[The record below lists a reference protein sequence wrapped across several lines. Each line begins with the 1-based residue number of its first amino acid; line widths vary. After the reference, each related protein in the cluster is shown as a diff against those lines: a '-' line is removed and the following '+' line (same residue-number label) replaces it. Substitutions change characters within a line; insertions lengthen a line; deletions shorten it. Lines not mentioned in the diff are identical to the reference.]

1 MIILMDNYYQILGV
15 KQNSSKQE
23 IKNIYKKL
31 VLKYHPDKNK
41 NDTSSYFLK
50 IKEAFEVLSN
60 DDKRNEYDLLIKKEE
75 ITFFNLNYY
84 YETII
89 EICDQYE
96 LDEYEKKEIF
106 TVLNLDDYKND
117 IINYGNNIANEK
129 LMDKLLIFIP
139 KFTLNKLK
147 KQYSFLQP
155 LLNLFTTSEDEKY

>member
-1 MIILMDNYYQILGV
+1 MDNYYQILGV
-15 KQNSSKQE
+15 NQNSSKQE

-41 NDTSSYFLK
+41 HNTSSYFLK

-60 DDKRNEYDLLIKKEE
+60 DNKRREYDNIINKQETIFL
-75 ITFFNLNYY
+75 NLDYY

-89 EICDQYE
+89 EICNQYE
-96 LDEYEKKEIF
+96 LDEHEKKEIF

-117 IINYGNNIANEK
+117 IINYGIDFANNK
-129 LMDKLLIFIP
+129 LMDKLFIFIP
-139 KFTLNKLK
+139 KITINKLG

-155 LLNLFTTSEDEKY
+155 LLNLFVTNTD